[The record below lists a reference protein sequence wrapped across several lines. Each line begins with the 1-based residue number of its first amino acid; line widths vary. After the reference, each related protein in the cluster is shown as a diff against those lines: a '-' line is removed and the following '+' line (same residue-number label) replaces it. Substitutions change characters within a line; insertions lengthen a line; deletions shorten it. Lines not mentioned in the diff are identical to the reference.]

1 MKLMR
6 RMKSDVPFITNDQL
20 EMMAEALLARS
31 ITKGISIQFPIP
43 IEAIAERV
51 LNLDM
56 DWIDL
61 NDSNAMA
68 QLNYSEWKIQP
79 NESLRDFF
87 DRIPGAYHYTLA
99 HEIFHAIAHVEE
111 IDPSQQSL
119 ELPTETILS
128 RHYVVP
134 RAPTRDEARREVQA
148 QRFAAYLTM
157 PKSLLLA
164 KVDGLDLCNRAVLRQ
179 VADEIGV
186 SLQALKI
193 RLQSLG
199 RLYETPDG
207 WLYPSKEA
215 AQGQLPLF

>member
-1 MKLMR
+1 MR
-6 RMKSDVPFITNDQL
+6 RMKTDVPFISDERL
-20 EMMAEALLARS
+20 EALAEALLARS
-31 ITKGISIQFPIP
+31 AMKGINIQFPIP
-43 IEAIAERV
+43 VEAIAERV

-61 NDSNAMA
+61 GDPNALA
-68 QLNYSEWKIQP
+68 RLNYSEWKIQP

-87 DRIPGAYHYTLA
+87 ERVPGAYLYTLA
-99 HEIFHAIAHVEE
+99 HEILHAIAHVEE

-119 ELPTETILS
+119 DLTTETVLS
-128 RHYVVP
+128 RHRTMPHVP
-134 RAPTRDEARREVQA
+134 SRSEARREIQA

-164 KVDGLDLCNRAVLRQ
+164 KVDGLDLCNWAVLRQ
-179 VADEIGV
+179 MAGDIGV

-199 RLYETPDG
+199 RVYEAPDG
-207 WLYPSKEA
+207 RLYPSKEA
-215 AQGQLPLF
+215 AHGQLSLL

>member
-1 MKLMR
+1 MR
-6 RMKSDVPFITNDQL
+6 RMKGNVPFIPDEHL
-20 EMMAEALLARS
+20 EMMAEALLATS
-31 ITKGISIQFPIP
+31 VTKGISVQFPIP
-43 IEAIAERV
+43 VESIAERV

-61 NDSNAMA
+61 GDSNAMA
-68 QLNYSEWKIQP
+68 RLNYSEWKIQP

-87 DRIPGAYHYTLA
+87 DRVPGAYLYTLA
-99 HEIFHAIAHVEE
+99 HEIFHAIAHIEE

-119 ELPTETILS
+119 ELSTETVLS
-128 RHYVVP
+128 RHRVVP
-134 RAPTRDEARREVQA
+134 RAPTPGEARREFQA

-164 KVDGLDLCNRAVLRQ
+164 KVDGLDLCNRVVLRQ

-207 WLYPSKEA
+207 QLYPSKEA
-215 AQGQLPLF
+215 AHGQLPLL